1 MAANPRSRPKL
12 LGALLVLI
20 GAFALAAFTQQAA
33 TARLAQLVAGLWVS
47 VMSVVVGLIAAV
59 FGGGG

>member
-1 MAANPRSRPKL
+1 MSANPQPRPKL
-12 LGALLVLI
+12 LGVLLVFAAAI
-20 GAFALAAFTQQAA
+20 ALAAFTQQAA
-33 TARLAQLVAGLWVS
+33 TARLAQWVAGLWIS